1 MFCEE
6 EQSAALEKP
15 DQGTYSICFL
25 LFPES
30 NPVRSAL
37 GIGIYGFIDSL
48 NYHGLSLSAVD
59 RENYWGSRL
68 CMPLSLSLHLAWTS
82 VRAREHMEEVGIGND
97 VTL

>member
-1 MFCEE
+1 MRKKSQLLLKNQTSERIVFV
-6 EQSAALEKP
+6 S
-15 DQGTYSICFL
+15 CF
-25 LFPES
+25 FPES